1 MLHVRVLVVQVSVTW
16 EQSLANEKGVS
27 NSEGWRLLED
37 ADAMPSDDMIIGNS
51 LMTTMQCSQC
61 NTVSHKW
68 RRGRRGVTQRGRG
81 RGAVRWVDFCM
92 CVYNRC
98 KFV

>member
-1 MLHVRVLVVQVSVTW
+1 LGQVSVTW

-37 ADAMPSDDMIIGNS
+37 ADSMPSDDMIIGNS

-61 NTVSHKW
+61 NTVSGR
-68 RRGRRGVTQRGRG
+68 RRGGAEGGQGRG
-81 RGAVRWVDFCM
+81 ERERMTGRGCGGNLDI
-92 CVYNRC
+92 
-98 KFV
+98 